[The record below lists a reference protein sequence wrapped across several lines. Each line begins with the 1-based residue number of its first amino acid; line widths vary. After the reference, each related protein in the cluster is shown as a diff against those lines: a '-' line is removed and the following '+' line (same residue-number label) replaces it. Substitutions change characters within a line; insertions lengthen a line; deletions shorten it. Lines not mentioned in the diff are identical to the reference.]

1 MEKNVYVQFLY
12 LLENN
17 KIKKVYFYFKKDVN
31 NVDVLSVVNLNNKIH
46 HIKIL
51 NKDK

>member
-12 LLENN
+12 LLESNE
-17 KIKKVYFYFKKDVN
+17 IKKLYFYFKKDVN
-31 NVDVLSVVNLNNKIH
+31 NVNVLSVVNHNNKKH

>member
-1 MEKNVYVQFLY
+1 MEKNLYVQFLY

-17 KIKKVYFYFKKDVN
+17 EIKKVYFYFKKDIN
-31 NVDVLSVVNLNNKIH
+31 NLDVLSVVNHNNKIH
-46 HIKIL
+46 NIKIL